1 MILNQIQLPMTKI
14 LRILILL
21 IFFNFDAIAQNSK
34 TSDVKYNIY
43 NIESISSKANGKS
56 LAISKN
62 IATTNARRDA
72 FMVLLMRLQLPIATA
87 DDVTNE
93 EIAEMVR
100 SEQIVDEKSVGNSYS
115 ANYNIAFAK
124 DFVDHILKSKNKD
137 EENVTKLSN
146 TENYVI
152 IPVKMIKKR
161 PLIWEQENDWMAMFK
176 RVINKNNSGKQF
188 IVPEGNFENVAIV
201 NGQNVSNISYDD
213 MQKIIENY
221 NAQSIYLLYYN
232 LDEIA
237 NKALVEVTY
246 LRKLQKKQFR
256 LSFVNVDHL
265 PYNDLVIRVA
275 ERTFEYIKNNP
286 IGSDNALN
294 KNFIDLFIRISS
306 IDDWLNMK
314 STFDKAKFVDSYEI
328 KSISKDQVKLS
339 INYLNTQTP
348 FEKELQKLGLN
359 FSKRDESSF
368 DINAIS
374 Q

>member
-14 LRILILL
+14 LRILTLL

-34 TSDVKYNIY
+34 ASDVKYNVY
-43 NIESISSKANGKS
+43 NIESISSKAIGKS
-56 LAISKN
+56 PSGAKN

-72 FMVLLMRLQLPIATA
+72 FMVLLMRLQIPIATA
-87 DDVTNE
+87 DDVTND

-100 SEQIVDEKSVGNSYS
+100 SEQIVDEKFVGNSYS
-115 ANYNIAFAK
+115 ANYNITFAK
-124 DFVDHILKSKNKD
+124 DFVDHILNSKNKN
-137 EENVTKLSN
+137 EAEIAKLSDK
-146 TENYVI
+146 ENYVV
-152 IPVKMIKKR
+152 IPIKMIRKR

-201 NGQNVSNISYDD
+201 NGQNVNNISYDD
-213 MQKIIENY
+213 LQKIIENY

-314 STFDKAKFVDSYEI
+314 NTFDKAKFVDSYEI